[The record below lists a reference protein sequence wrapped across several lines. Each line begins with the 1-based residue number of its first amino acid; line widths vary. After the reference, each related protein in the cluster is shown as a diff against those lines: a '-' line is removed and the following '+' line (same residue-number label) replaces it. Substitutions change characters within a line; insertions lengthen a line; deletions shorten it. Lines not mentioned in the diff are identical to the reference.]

1 MANFFN
7 KFLDLS
13 LLFRILSFSKPYKN
27 KFILTG
33 LLTLL
38 LAIVGPA
45 RPWLV
50 QYTVDNYIVSPNY
63 EGLLNMTLFMIAFI
77 LLEAI
82 LQFYQTYQAN
92 WLGQTIIKDLRVK
105 VFKKIINFKLK
116 YFDTHANGTLV
127 TRSISDIETIAEIF
141 SDGILIIIGDLL
153 KLIVV
158 IGVMFYTDWKLTL
171 ISLTSIPLL
180 IITTNIFKNAIKK
193 SFQDVRTQVA
203 RLNAFVQEHISG
215 ISIVQIFNREH
226 EEYEKFKEVNKEHRD
241 AHIRSI
247 WAYSIFFPVVEILS
261 ALSLALLVWWG
272 AKGVLQGEVSFGNL
286 VAFIL
291 YIHMLFRPIRQ
302 LADRF
307 NTLQMGMVS
316 SERVFKLIDTDKY
329 IVNNGTKIA
338 DNIRGE
344 IAIKDLWFA
353 YKDEDWVL
361 KGISLDIKEGEEI
374 AIVGATGAGKSSLI
388 NLISRFY
395 EYNKGE
401 ILIDG
406 TPIRDYELNSLR
418 INIGVVLQDVFL
430 FSDTVFNNI
439 TLKNSAITKEQVIE
453 ASKAIGAYE
462 FIMKMPEN
470 FNYEVGERGALLS
483 VGQRQLISFIRAY
496 LYNPKILILDEATS
510 SIDTESEELIQ
521 YALEKLTQNRTSI
534 IIAHRLA
541 TIQKADK
548 IVVMDKGHIIEQ
560 GNHFELL
567 SKNGVYKKLYE
578 LQFQK
583 TELNS

>member
-316 SERVFKLIDTDKY
+316 SERVFKLIDTD
-329 IVNNGTKIA
+329 
-338 DNIRGE
+338 
-344 IAIKDLWFA
+344 
-353 YKDEDWVL
+353 
-361 KGISLDIKEGEEI
+361 
-374 AIVGATGAGKSSLI
+374 
-388 NLISRFY
+388 
-395 EYNKGE
+395 
-401 ILIDG
+401 
-406 TPIRDYELNSLR
+406 
-418 INIGVVLQDVFL
+418 
-430 FSDTVFNNI
+430 
-439 TLKNSAITKEQVIE
+439 
-453 ASKAIGAYE
+453 
-462 FIMKMPEN
+462 
-470 FNYEVGERGALLS
+470 EVYR
-483 VGQRQLISFIRAY
+483 
-496 LYNPKILILDEATS
+496 
-510 SIDTESEELIQ
+510 
-521 YALEKLTQNRTSI
+521 
-534 IIAHRLA
+534 
-541 TIQKADK
+541 
-548 IVVMDKGHIIEQ
+548 
-560 GNHFELL
+560 
-567 SKNGVYKKLYE
+567 
-578 LQFQK
+578 
-583 TELNS
+583 